1 MLDILTCSKT
11 ISTWG
16 RTQLNWGRTQL
27 PSCST
32 ECINFLKPAYSKN
45 NPDFFENN
53 QATACTEYLAN
64 TPPMEG
70 CPTCQNSD
78 GHRWVDPVDE
88 GCAIYL
94 HLFFRMT
101 AVVRSWLRCIVFV
114 QKFRE
119 DNLEWETSSTRIS
132 ISSENLDE
140 LKPLIEAEGQQVW
153 NQGSNMSS
161 CQWAAKAI
169 ISS

>member
-1 MLDILTCSKT
+1 MCEVRTSIALVLTWST
-11 ISTWG
+11 IS
-16 RTQLNWGRTQL
+16 RHSIVLS
-27 PSCST
+27 SCES
-32 ECINFLKPAYSKN
+32 
-45 NPDFFENN
+45 NP
-53 QATACTEYLAN
+53 TG
-64 TPPMEG
+64 MSEG

-153 NQGSNMSS
+153 NQGSKMSS

-169 ISS
+169 ISSQISKRSVQWSMNSKPFLETENEH